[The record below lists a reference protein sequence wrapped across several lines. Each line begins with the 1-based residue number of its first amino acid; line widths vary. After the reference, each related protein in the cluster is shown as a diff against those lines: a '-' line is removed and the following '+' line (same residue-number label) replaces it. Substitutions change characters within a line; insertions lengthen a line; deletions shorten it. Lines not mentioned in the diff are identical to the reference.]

1 MNKIRPR
8 EIHKIWHKINR
19 SYLKNVM
26 NVQNKI
32 EHIEGK
38 PGQSKDY
45 HNWDEKGMGSS
56 LPSELVLQSTILLL
70 DMCRLRRGVLVVVMN
85 VGGFFFD
92 NDTSTLKPSVKRRSK
107 RLAQSPRPLLVLKF
121 NKYFSLI
128 GILLFIKLE
137 ASYFDQFNMTK
148 NGSEYDWKKFT
159 PMNVNIRTLPKNHSN
174 EH

>member
-1 MNKIRPR
+1 
-8 EIHKIWHKINR
+8 
-19 SYLKNVM
+19 
-26 NVQNKI
+26 
-32 EHIEGK
+32 
-38 PGQSKDY
+38 
-45 HNWDEKGMGSS
+45 MGSS

-128 GILLFIKLE
+128 GILLLIKLE
-137 ASYFDQFNMTK
+137 AS
-148 NGSEYDWKKFT
+148 
-159 PMNVNIRTLPKNHSN
+159 
-174 EH
+174 